1 MITQCIS
8 IADVTIWLTCAVVLA
23 TEVVVVWLN
32 RRYSK
37 LRKTKD
43 SEYFTDYTHGKL
55 TMRVFKNEFEFQ
67 AKKNIPSG
75 KIVDGGVLS
84 AFYMWVLF
92 EE

>member
-1 MITQCIS
+1 MLPRMIRTS
-8 IADVTIWLTCAVVLA
+8 NEWTR
-23 TEVVVVWLN
+23 LN
-32 RRYSK
+32 KFEALLKSDYFIFFKLFRRNE
-37 LRKTKD
+37 R
-43 SEYFTDYTHGKL
+43 THGKL

-67 AKKNIPSG
+67 AKKDIPSG

>member
-43 SEYFTDYTHGKL
+43 SEYFTDYT
-55 TMRVFKNEFEFQ
+55 
-67 AKKNIPSG
+67 
-75 KIVDGGVLS
+75 LS
-84 AFYMWVLF
+84 LIHI
-92 EE
+92 

>member
-55 TMRVFKNEFEFQ
+55 TMRVFKMNSNFRRKRTF
-67 AKKNIPSG
+67 PP
-75 KIVDGGVLS
+75 VR
-84 AFYMWVLF
+84 
-92 EE
+92 